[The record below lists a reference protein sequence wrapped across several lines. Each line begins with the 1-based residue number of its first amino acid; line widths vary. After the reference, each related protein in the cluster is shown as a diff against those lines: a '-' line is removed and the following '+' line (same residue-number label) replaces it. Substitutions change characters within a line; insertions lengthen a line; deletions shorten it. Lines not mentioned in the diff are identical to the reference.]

1 VKIPAKARPGGD
13 PEAMWALQQEIL
25 RLAENVFGPRDSSKT
40 IFQPTFVDDGPQI
53 RNTPNLDGAFAEL
66 SRNAEGYWPTAI
78 NELAHETVHLLNPKP
93 GIGNWLSEGMAV
105 AFSIYAQQQFGM
117 EPQAVAMA
125 SYRRALALVSKLPPD
140 ALVTGRR
147 IREDCGSLDNA
158 TTEGLRVLFP
168 DVGHETLTRLCEQF
182 QRDWQAR
189 DQPGKFG

>member
-1 VKIPAKARPGGD
+1 MKIPAKARPGND
-13 PEAMWALQQEIL
+13 PVAMWALQQEIL
-25 RLAENVFGPRDSSKT
+25 RLAEDVFGPRDSSKT
-40 IFQPTFVDDGPQI
+40 IYQPTFADDGPQI
-53 RNTPNLDGAFAEL
+53 RNTPHLDGAFAEL

-117 EPQAVAMA
+117 EPQAIAMA
-125 SYRRALALVSKLPPD
+125 SYRRALALVSELPPN
-140 ALVTGRR
+140 ALVAGRS

-168 DVGHETLTRLCEQF
+168 EVGHVTLTWLCEQF
-182 QRDWQAR
+182 QRDRQAG
-189 DQPGKFG
+189 DELGKPR